1 MWDSDYLDM
10 RYDNSEN
17 PLNPATA
24 ADILNTTGPYELVNI
39 FEWFGEERYSWNI
52 AAEIIKYR

>member
-1 MWDSDYLDM
+1 LADTSKGLSYMRDTDYLDM

-24 ADILNTTGPYELVNI
+24 ADILNTTSPYELVNI
-39 FEWFGEERYSWNI
+39 F
-52 AAEIIKYR
+52 